1 MNNFGLKQSIFKPDA
16 TGIFK
21 KTEMAK
27 SITTNSGGY
36 FDYKS
41 FGCNVFED
49 RFKPSQTLPLP
60 SSDETRS
67 AGESPDPIYYV
78 SKEKLRSIPLLEK
91 KFHDDVALI
100 RRQLADHYAVLF
112 DLKPEFFVRLHLAKL
127 LSDTAFDYISLSIH
141 TVRER
146 SCLLSDYLHRLDAEQ
161 AIQLMNI
168 VSSYILR
175 SGVVTLYEGVFSR
188 IGLDPRKKIPPQP
201 VYACCCC
208 SDN

>member
-1 MNNFGLKQSIFKPDA
+1 MPQGFLRRRKWLYQLQLTAVVILTTKVSVVMYLRVGLSLVKHCHYHQVMKPDQQ
-16 TGIFK
+16 G
-21 KTEMAK
+21 
-27 SITTNSGGY
+27 N
-36 FDYKS
+36 
-41 FGCNVFED
+41 
-49 RFKPSQTLPLP
+49 PLTLY
-60 SSDETRS
+60 T
-67 AGESPDPIYYV
+67 YV

-91 KFHDDVALI
+91 KFHDDVTLI

-127 LSDTAFDYISLSIH
+127 LSDTAFDYISLPIH
-141 TVRER
+141 TVQER